1 MMQRREYM
9 IRYWRVLI
17 VVGFLTGLGWLF
29 AAAGVAAMQPAEN
42 VARMVVLS
50 SPQSKYYPLAVDIA
64 QTESIPLAASWED
77 ALAGSPA
84 VVYWVTSPGELSDSR
99 MAEVGLI
106 LKSHGSFPAVGII
119 TGGTLEDARQ
129 LWQRGRQLRE
139 EWAQQEP
146 DQFYAA
152 NGEFPTA
159 EIDQA
164 QLLKWQNDGFE
175 ISLLNKESL
184 SDALQQADYLTF
196 TGHGAGRYLRLNAE
210 TEYMAADLPLLPP
223 VVMSAASCQTLHIW
237 NPDSIAL
244 GFIRQG
250 AAAYV
255 GFVFSPMEGF
265 LMGEFQDLPFRYTW
279 PDFPIGQVV
288 ALHNRGT
295 LQGFA
300 QVPFY
305 YLLGDP
311 LIAFRAAP
319 PYELVSDIEENGGRT
334 LVYQG
339 APAGIIPVRV
349 AGGGSYS
356 YVEVVG
362 VGATSSHDPVFHSR
376 LQATSL
382 NSDQYILF
390 QHKGGDF
397 TIRLAETPP
406 WGWGPAHLLLFALDE
421 ITLFM
426 PLNGGDWI
434 IFILGCLGTAAAVLR
449 FFKLRRQNAAPAPQ
463 VMLNC
468 LGVAFGTILV
478 LGVYA
483 KLREP
488 YFAGNSKPVAFELNW
503 LWLGGVFLL
512 ACSGS
517 GLFMMAR
524 KWIGKFAAL
533 LVIAA
538 PALFPV
544 LFGLVGV
551 EMTNLLIR
559 QQIGVSI
566 YSSHLYAIS
575 GAAAGLWLV
584 IVLAILLWMGRRV
597 ERRIY
602 TNSLTVDGWHWFSH

>member
-1 MMQRREYM
+1 MILKREYM
-9 IRYWRVLI
+9 IRHWRFLI

-29 AAAGVAAMQPAEN
+29 AGVGAAAGQPAEN
-42 VARMVVLS
+42 SVRMVVLS
-50 SPQSKYYPLAVDIA
+50 SPQSEYYPLAVDIA
-64 QTESIPLAASWED
+64 QKESIPLADSWED
-77 ALAGSPA
+77 TLAGSPA

-106 LKSHGSFPAVGII
+106 LKSHGSFPSVGLI
-119 TGGTLEDARQ
+119 TGSTLEDARQ
-129 LWQRGRQLRE
+129 LWLRGRQLRE

-146 DQFYAA
+146 DRFYAA

-159 EIDQA
+159 DIDQA
-164 QLLKWQNDGFE
+164 QLLKWQKDGFE
-175 ISLLNKESL
+175 ISALNKVSL
-184 SDALQQADYLTF
+184 SDALQQANYLTF
-196 TGHGAGRYLRLNAE
+196 TGHGAGRYLRLDAE
-210 TEYMAADLPLLPP
+210 TEYTAGDLPSLPP
-223 VVMSAASCQTLHIW
+223 VVISAASCQTLRIW

-279 PDFPIGQVV
+279 PGFPIGQVV

-300 QVPFY
+300 NIPFY

-319 PYELVSDIEENGGRT
+319 PYELASDVEEDGRRT

-382 NSDQYILF
+382 NGDQYILF

-421 ITLFM
+421 ITLFT

-434 IFILGCLGTAAAVLR
+434 IFILGCLGTAAAALR
-449 FFKLRRQNAAPAPQ
+449 FLALRRQNAAPARQ
-463 VMLNC
+463 VGLNC
-468 LGVAFGTILV
+468 LVIAFGTALA

-488 YFAGNSKPVAFELNW
+488 YFAGNSKPVPFELNW
-503 LWLGGVFLL
+503 LWMGGVF
-512 ACSGS
+512 
-517 GLFMMAR
+517 F
-524 KWIGKFAAL
+524 
-533 LVIAA
+533 
-538 PALFPV
+538 
-544 LFGLVGV
+544 
-551 EMTNLLIR
+551 
-559 QQIGVSI
+559 
-566 YSSHLYAIS
+566 
-575 GAAAGLWLV
+575 AGLQRKRPV
-584 IVLAILLWMGRRV
+584 
-597 ERRIY
+597 Y
-602 TNSLTVDGWHWFSH
+602 DGSKMDR

>member
-1 MMQRREYM
+1 M

-29 AAAGVAAMQPAEN
+29 AGADAAAGQSAKNAV
-42 VARMVVLS
+42 RMVVLS
-50 SPQSKYYPLAVDIA
+50 SPQSEYYPLAVEIA
-64 QTESIPLAASWED
+64 QTESIPLADSWED
-77 ALAGSPA
+77 TLAGSPA
-84 VVYWVTSPGELSDSR
+84 VVYWVVSPGELSDSW

-106 LKSHGSFPAVGII
+106 QKQHGSFPSVGII
-119 TGGTLEDARQ
+119 TGSTLEDARQ
-129 LWQRGRQLRE
+129 LWLRGRLLRE

-146 DQFYAA
+146 DRFYAA

-159 EIDQA
+159 DIDQA
-164 QLLKWQNDGFE
+164 QLLKWSNDGFE
-175 ISLLNKESL
+175 ISPLNKASL

-196 TGHGAGRYLRLNAE
+196 TGHGAGRYLRLDSE
-210 TEYMAADLPLLPP
+210 TEYKDADIPALPP
-223 VVMSAASCQTLHIW
+223 VVMSAASCQTLRIW

-244 GFIRQG
+244 GFLRQG

-279 PDFPIGQVV
+279 PGFPIGQVV

-300 QVPFY
+300 NIPFY

-319 PYELVSDIEENGGRT
+319 PYELASDVEEDGRRT

-382 NSDQYILF
+382 NGDQYILF

-397 TIRLAETPP
+397 TIQLAETPP

-421 ITLFM
+421 ITLFT

-434 IFILGCLGTAAAVLR
+434 IFILGCLGTAAAARRFLR
-449 FFKLRRQNAAPAPQ
+449 LRRQNAAPAPQ
-463 VMLNC
+463 VGLNC
-468 LGVAFGTILV
+468 LAFALGTVLV
-478 LGVYA
+478 LGIYA

-488 YFAGNSKPVAFELNW
+488 YFAGNSKPVSFELNW
-503 LWLGGVFLL
+503 LWLVGVFLL

-517 GLFMMAR
+517 GLYMMTR
-524 KWIGKFAAL
+524 KWIGKFASL
-533 LVIAA
+533 LVTIA

-544 LFGLVGV
+544 LFGLAVV
-551 EMTNLLIR
+551 EVTNLLIR
-559 QQIGVSI
+559 QQVGLLI
-566 YSSHLYAIS
+566 YSSHLYAVS
-575 GAAAGLWLV
+575 GAASGLWLL
-584 IVLAILLWMGRRV
+584 IALALLLWLRRHV
-597 ERRIY
+597 TRP
-602 TNSLTVDGWHWFSH
+602 T

>member
-1 MMQRREYM
+1 MTQRREYM

-29 AAAGVAAMQPAEN
+29 AGAGAAAGQPAEN
-42 VARMVVLS
+42 AAQMVVLS
-50 SPQSKYYPLAVDIA
+50 SSQSEYHPLAVEIA
-64 QTESIPLAASWED
+64 QTESIPLMASWEE

-84 VVYWVTSPGELSDSR
+84 VVYWVVSPGELSDSR
-99 MAEVGLI
+99 MAEVGLT
-106 LKSHGSFPAVGII
+106 LKSHGSFPSVGII
-119 TGGTLEDARQ
+119 TGSHLEDARQ
-129 LWQRGRQLRE
+129 LWLRGRQLRE
-139 EWAQQEP
+139 EWVRQGPER
-146 DQFYAA
+146 FYAA

-159 EIDQA
+159 DIDQS

-175 ISLLNKESL
+175 ISPLNKASL

-196 TGHGAGRYLRLNAE
+196 TGHGTGRYLRLDAE
-210 TEYMAADLPLLPP
+210 TEYTADDVPPLPA
-223 VVMSAASCQTLHIW
+223 VVMSAASCQTLRIW

-244 GFIRQG
+244 WFIRQG

-288 ALHNRGT
+288 AMQNRGT

-300 QVPFY
+300 NIPFY
-305 YLLGDP
+305 HLLGDP
-311 LIAFRAAP
+311 LIAFRAAS
-319 PYELVSDIEENGGRT
+319 PYELVSDIEENGKRT
-334 LVYQG
+334 LVYQD

-349 AGGGSYS
+349 PGGGSYS

-376 LQATSL
+376 LQAASL
-382 NSDQYILF
+382 NGDQYILF
-390 QHKGGDF
+390 QHKGGNF
-397 TIRLAETPP
+397 TIRLAKTPP

-421 ITLFM
+421 ITLFT

-434 IFILGCLGTAAAVLR
+434 ILILGCLGMAAAALR
-449 FFKLRRQNAAPAPQ
+449 YMKLRRQNAAPTRQ

-468 LGVAFGTILV
+468 LAVAFGTILA

-517 GLFMMAR
+517 GLYMMAR
-524 KWIGKFAAL
+524 KWTGKVAAL
-533 LVIAA
+533 LVMTS
-538 PALFPV
+538 PAFFPV
-544 LFGLVGV
+544 LFGLVVV

-575 GAAAGLWLV
+575 GAAAGLWLL
-584 IVLAILLWMGRRV
+584 IVLAILLWMRRRV
-597 ERRIY
+597 TRP
-602 TNSLTVDGWHWFSH
+602 V